1 LRKESISPRLRRIP
15 GQPVGRNKDAI
26 ERQLA
31 HGERDKVRA
40 AYNSAEHL
48 PERRRMMQDWADYL
62 EGLKAG
68 ARVTS
73 IRKAAA

>member
-1 LRKESISPRLRRIP
+1 MPRLPRRLEQDP
-15 GQPVGRNKDAI
+15 I

-48 PERRRMMQDWADYL
+48 SERRRMMQDWADYL

-68 ARVTS
+68 ANVTS
-73 IRKAAA
+73 IRKAALAA